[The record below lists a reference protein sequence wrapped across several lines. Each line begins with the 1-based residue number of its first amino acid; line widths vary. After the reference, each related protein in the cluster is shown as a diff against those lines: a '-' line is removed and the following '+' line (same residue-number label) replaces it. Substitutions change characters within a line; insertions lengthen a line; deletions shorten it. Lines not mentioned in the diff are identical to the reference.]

1 MKRVILVFLFL
12 AFCTPAFAG
21 ESQLQKAT
29 HVLNER
35 HSDQRHG
42 AHPPGGSGPEQHVG
56 EIPSQ
61 GWTIVRVS
69 VTVHRARKA
78 LKRGSPL

>member
-12 AFCTPAFAG
+12 AFCAPAFAG

-35 HSDQRHG
+35 HSDQRRG
-42 AHPPGGSGPEQHVG
+42 AYPPGGSRPGQHVG
-56 EIPSQ
+56 EILSQ
-61 GWTIVRVS
+61 EWTS
-69 VTVHRARKA
+69 VQLSAMVHRARMA